1 MGIDIYAHW
10 KGQTEQERDEQ
21 HEVWTSAAAGHCG
34 YLREAYHGEPYAT
47 QHLMPEAFE
56 NESRARIPAATLR
69 ERLPETL
76 RLAEIRQRQ
85 IYDATTP
92 EEIQPVLDSYTAFVE
107 LCERMERKTGQP
119 VEIAA
124 SW

>member
-1 MGIDIYAHW
+1 MGINIYARW
-10 KGQTEQERDEQ
+10 EGQTEEEREEQ
-21 HEVWTSAAAGHCG
+21 HEAWTSAAAGHRG

-47 QHLMPEAFE
+47 RHLVPEAFE
-56 NESRARIPAATLR
+56 GDCRARIPAATLR

-85 IYDATTP
+85 IYGAATR
-92 EEIQPVLDSYTAFVE
+92 EEIRPVLDSYTAFVE

-119 VEIAA
+119 VEIVA